1 MNAGDALQPACPRRP
16 GSLGPGPGTEP
27 PLVLSLLPERRPL
40 FLRLLPLMNTRAD
53 IPTAAKA
60 VVFSIS
66 LSHFPPLTPLWSALI
81 RVLSDFV

>member
-1 MNAGDALQPACPRRP
+1 MVVILPVKLYKCLCLSPP
-16 GSLGPGPGTEP
+16 SSLR
-27 PLVLSLLPERRPL
+27 VLSLLPERRPL